1 VLEARPI
8 PPIVVFEG
16 FVGFDVFF
24 LVFRGWLLLMTVV
37 GRATTSNLPKWF
49 IVGYSRSTTRWV
61 ANGWQSGEVVVVMS
75 VVMSVAMAM
84 AVGVEDVGFAVPAM
98 ALSIPTPPAA
108 TQRRARGCSR
118 CG

>member
-1 VLEARPI
+1 ML
-8 PPIVVFEG
+8 
-16 FVGFDVFF
+16 
-24 LVFRGWLLLMTVV
+24 TVV
-37 GRATTSNLPKWF
+37 GRATTSNPPKWF
-49 IVGYSRSTTRWV
+49 IVGYSGSTARWV

-75 VVMSVAMAM
+75 VVMWVAMAT
-84 AVGVEDVGFAVPAM
+84 AVGVEDVRSDAPAI